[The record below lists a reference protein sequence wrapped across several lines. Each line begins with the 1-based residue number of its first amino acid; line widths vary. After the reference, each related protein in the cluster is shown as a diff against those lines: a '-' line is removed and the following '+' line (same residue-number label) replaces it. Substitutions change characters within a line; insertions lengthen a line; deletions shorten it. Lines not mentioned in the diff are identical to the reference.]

1 MLFSFQLIDQLIRFF
16 YIMNINCI
24 ATVVTSL
31 VRILLDLKQN
41 LLEDEFLM
49 GKRMNWITWLKHVGV
64 VGLLGIVL

>member
-49 GKRMNWITWLKHVGV
+49 GRGMNWITWLKHVGV

>member
-49 GKRMNWITWLKHVGV
+49 GRRMNWITWLKHVGV

>member
-49 GKRMNWITWLKHVGV
+49 GKRMN
-64 VGLLGIVL
+64 